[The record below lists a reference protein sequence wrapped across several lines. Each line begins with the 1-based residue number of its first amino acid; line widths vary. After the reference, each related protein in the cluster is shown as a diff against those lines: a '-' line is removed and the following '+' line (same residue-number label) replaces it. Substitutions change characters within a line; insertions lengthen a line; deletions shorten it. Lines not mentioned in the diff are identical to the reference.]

1 MKGAIFVLK
10 KIISV
15 VIALTMIMTAA
26 SLCACASSPAQSE
39 IGERTTMEI
48 VEDMGVGINLGNT
61 FDSTGDWFHDVPGQE
76 TAWGSPIITKKII
89 QGYADAGFGVMRLPV
104 SWTVLMDKD
113 GSINADFIDRV
124 EEVAGWILDSGMY
137 CILNSH
143 HDGWSEKFYDDEAA
157 AMELYEKMWK
167 QICERFKDYGEKLM
181 FESMNEVGFDK
192 LWNRYGGTQGKAE
205 AFDMFNKIN
214 QKFVDI
220 VRASGRNNGE
230 RHLLIAAYWTDINL
244 ACDEMF
250 KMPDDPEG
258 RCAVSVHYYTP
269 ATFCILSED
278 ADWGKARTDWGSE
291 ADYNELNTQFDMMKE
306 HYIDKGI
313 PVIVGEFGCATSN
326 KSREVAELWLNSVTE
341 AALSGKLCPVL
352 WDTPGGEYD
361 REKAEFKY
369 PDFMKNLTA
378 LNDKY

>member
-1 MKGAIFVLK
+1 
-10 KIISV
+10 
-15 VIALTMIMTAA
+15 
-26 SLCACASSPAQSE
+26 
-39 IGERTTMEI
+39 
-48 VEDMGVGINLGNT
+48 
-61 FDSTGDWFHDVPGQE
+61 
-76 TAWGSPIITKKII
+76 
-89 QGYADAGFGVMRLPV
+89 
-104 SWTVLMDKD
+104 
-113 GSINADFIDRV
+113 
-124 EEVAGWILDSGMY
+124 
-137 CILNSH
+137 
-143 HDGWSEKFYDDEAA
+143 
-157 AMELYEKMWK
+157 
-167 QICERFKDYGEKLM
+167 M

-220 VRASGRNNGE
+220 VRASGGNNGE

>member
-1 MKGAIFVLK
+1 MLK

-124 EEVAGWILDSGMY
+124 EEVAGWIHDGGMY
-137 CILNSH
+137 CIPNSH

-220 VRASGRNNGE
+220 VRASGGNNGE

>member
-1 MKGAIFVLK
+1 MLK

-220 VRASGRNNGE
+220 VRASGGNNGE

-341 AALSGKLCPVL
+341 AGLSGKLCPVL

>member
-1 MKGAIFVLK
+1 MLK

-220 VRASGRNNGE
+220 VRASGGNNGE

-291 ADYNELNTQFDMMKE
+291 ADYNELNTQFGMMKE

>member
-26 SLCACASSPAQSE
+26 SLCSCASSPAQSE

-104 SWTVLMDKD
+104 TWTVLMDKD

-220 VRASGRNNGE
+220 VRASGGNNGE

-250 KMPDDPEG
+250 EMPDDPEG

>member
-1 MKGAIFVLK
+1 M
-10 KIISV
+10 KIISMITA
-15 VIALTMIMTAA
+15 VILALTMLVSCGNEKMSDQTTAEFVK
-26 SLCACASSPAQSE
+26 S
-39 IGERTTMEI
+39 
-48 VEDMGVGINLGNT
+48 MGVGINLGNT
-61 FDSTGDWFHDVPGQE
+61 FDTTGDWIAKEVSAQE
-76 TAWGSPIITKKII
+76 TGWGSPIITKDII
-89 QGYADAGFGVMRLPV
+89 KCYAESGFGVMRLPV
-104 SWTVLMDKD
+104 SWTFLMDEN
-113 GSINADFIDRV
+113 GGINPDFMDRIDKV
-124 EEVAGWILDSGMY
+124 VGWIIDSGMI

-143 HDGWSEKFYDDEAA
+143 HDDWSDKFCEDFDGT
-157 AMELYEKMWK
+157 MEIYTNMWK
-167 QICERFKDYGEKLM
+167 QICKRFKKYGENLM
-181 FESMNEVGFDK
+181 FESMNEVGMDGIWDRF
-192 LWNRYGGTQGKAE
+192 GGKTDGKDT
-205 AFDMFNKIN
+205 AFEMFNKIN
-214 QKFVDI
+214 QAFVDT
-220 VRASGRNNGE
+220 VRSSGGLNAE
-230 RHLLIAAYWTDINL
+230 RHLLIASYWTDIEL
-244 ACDEMF
+244 ACNGLF
-250 KMPDDPEG
+250 IMPDDPAG
-258 RCAVSVHYYTP
+258 KCAVSVHYYTP

>member
-1 MKGAIFVLK
+1 MLK

-26 SLCACASSPAQSE
+26 LLCACASSPAKGE

-61 FDSTGDWFHDVPGQE
+61 FDSTGNWFHDVPGQE
-76 TAWGSPIITKKII
+76 TAWGSPIITKKMI

-104 SWTVLMDKD
+104 SWTVLMDED
-113 GSINADFIDRV
+113 GNINADFIDRV

-192 LWNRYGGTQGKAE
+192 MWNQYGGTQGKAE
-205 AFDMFNKIN
+205 AFELFNKIN

-220 VRASGRNNGE
+220 VRASGGNNGE
-230 RHLLIAAYWTDINL
+230 RHLLIASYWTNFGH
-244 ACDEMF
+244 ACDELF

-278 ADWGKARTDWGSE
+278 ADWGKARTDWGSD
-291 ADYNELNTQFDMMKE
+291 ADYDELNSQFDMMKE

-326 KSREVAELWLNSVTE
+326 KSREVVELWLNSVTE
-341 AALSGKLCPVL
+341 AALSRELCPVL

>member
-1 MKGAIFVLK
+1 MLK

-104 SWTVLMDKD
+104 SWAVLMDKD

-220 VRASGRNNGE
+220 VRASGGNNGE

>member
-1 MKGAIFVLK
+1 MLK

-220 VRASGRNNGE
+220 VRASGGNNGE

-378 LNDKY
+378 LNYKY

>member
-1 MKGAIFVLK
+1 MLK

-220 VRASGRNNGE
+220 VRASGGNNGE

>member
-1 MKGAIFVLK
+1 MLK

-61 FDSTGDWFHDVPGQE
+61 FDSTGDRFHDVPGQE

-220 VRASGRNNGE
+220 VRASGGNNGE

>member
-1 MKGAIFVLK
+1 
-10 KIISV
+10 
-15 VIALTMIMTAA
+15 MIMTAA

-220 VRASGRNNGE
+220 VRASGGNNGE

>member
-1 MKGAIFVLK
+1 MLK

-220 VRASGRNNGE
+220 VRASGKNNGK

>member
-48 VEDMGVGINLGNT
+48 VEDMRVGINLGNT

-220 VRASGRNNGE
+220 VRASGGNNGE

>member
-220 VRASGRNNGE
+220 VRASGGNNGE

>member
-1 MKGAIFVLK
+1 MLK

-220 VRASGRNNGE
+220 VRASGGNNGE

-269 ATFCILSED
+269 ATFCILSGD

>member
-26 SLCACASSPAQSE
+26 SLCACASSPVQSE

-220 VRASGRNNGE
+220 VRASGGNNGE

-278 ADWGKARTDWGSE
+278 ADCGKARTDWGSE

>member
-1 MKGAIFVLK
+1 MLK

-15 VIALTMIMTAA
+15 LIALAMITTTA
-26 SLCACASSPAQSE
+26 SLCACASSPAQGE

-48 VEDMGVGINLGNT
+48 VKDMGVGINLGNT
-61 FDSTGDWFHDVPGQE
+61 FDSTGNWFHDVPGQE
-76 TAWGSPIITKKII
+76 TAWGSPIITKKMI

-104 SWTVLMDKD
+104 SWTVLMDDD
-113 GSINADFIDRV
+113 GNINADFIDRV

-157 AMELYEKMWK
+157 AMKLYEKMWK
-167 QICERFKDYGEKLM
+167 QICERFKNYGEKLM

-192 LWNRYGGTQGKAE
+192 MWNQYGGTQGKAE
-205 AFDMFNKIN
+205 AFELFNKIN
-214 QKFVDI
+214 QKFVNI
-220 VRASGRNNGE
+220 VRASGGNNGE
-230 RHLLIAAYWTDINL
+230 RHLLIASYWTNFGH
-244 ACDEMF
+244 ACDELF

-291 ADYNELNTQFDMMKE
+291 ADYNELNAQFDMMKE

-313 PVIVGEFGCATSN
+313 PVIVGEFGCASSN
-326 KSREVAELWLNSVTE
+326 KTREVVELWLNSVTE
-341 AALSGKLCPVL
+341 AALVRDMCPVL

-361 REKAEFKY
+361 REKAEFKH
-369 PDFMKNLTA
+369 PDFIKKLAA

>member
-1 MKGAIFVLK
+1 MLK

-220 VRASGRNNGE
+220 VRASGGNNGE

-313 PVIVGEFGCATSN
+313 PVIDGEFGCATSN

>member
-220 VRASGRNNGE
+220 VRASGGNNGE

-341 AALSGKLCPVL
+341 AALSGRLCPVL